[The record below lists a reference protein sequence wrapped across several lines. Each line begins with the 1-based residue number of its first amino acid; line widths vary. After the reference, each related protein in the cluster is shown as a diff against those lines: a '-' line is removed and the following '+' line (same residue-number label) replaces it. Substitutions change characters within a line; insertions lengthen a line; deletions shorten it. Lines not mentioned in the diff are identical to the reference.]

1 MVGWGAEMGNEWE
14 RRSSAKGGPKL
25 RGVYP
30 QALRHFSL
38 QECKIM
44 RSGARRGFSG
54 VGDGRGKGKQAT
66 RAVVR
71 AAFRVGH
78 VSWEGH
84 IQEGLPGRR
93 AVTPIA
99 GRFVGT
105 EIHAS
110 VWLTWDH
117 GGGEGRQSQP
127 LCPGTHLCGR
137 GWTNVH
143 ICLYMGG
150 GTSCAGNRRA

>member
-1 MVGWGAEMGNEWE
+1 MVGWGSEMGNEWE

-38 QECKIM
+38 QQCKIM

-54 VGDGRGKGKQAT
+54 VRDGRGKGKQAA
-66 RAVVR
+66 RAIVR
-71 AAFRVGH
+71 AAFPVGH

-84 IQEGLPGRR
+84 IQESLPGQR

-110 VWLTWDH
+110 AWLTWVME
-117 GGGEGRQSQP
+117 EGKGDSHSPCVQ
-127 LCPGTHLCGR
+127 GR

-143 ICLYMGG
+143 ICLHMGG